1 MNRRS
6 KDRNGWVNFPVDD
19 PKWSSTN
26 EGGMFVKLVVCD
38 DREFDEQFGIC
49 CGVHVHDLLS
59 EQLINDDQRPY
70 PTYPTTDPNVPDFL
84 TKMEEAIDNDKRW
97 EEYHYPHA
105 NHFKK
110 PDYHSRAYLCS
121 MVLGST
127 GWSGHNDN
135 IGLWHCTYADLT
147 EDGKSLYNT
156 IQQLYPGCKLHLLT
170 FLDT

>member
-19 PKWSSTN
+19 SKWSSTN

-70 PTYPTTDPNVPDFL
+70 RARPVIDLDESVTIQQMN
-84 TKMEEAIDNDKRW
+84 EAVQYDKLW

-110 PDYHSRAYLCS
+110 PEYHSRAYLCS

-127 GWSGHNDN
+127 GWSGHNDD
-135 IGLWHCTYADLT
+135 IGLWHCTYDDLT

>member
-59 EQLINDDQRPY
+59 EQLINDDQRPWREC
-70 PTYPTTDPNVPDFL
+70 PVIDLDEPDAIQ
-84 TKMEEAIDNDKRW
+84 KMNEAVQNHKLW
-97 EEYHYPHA
+97 EEYHYPHV
-105 NHFKK
+105 ND
-110 PDYHSRAYLCS
+110 PDNPEYHSRPYLCS
-121 MVLGST
+121 IALGSS
-127 GWSGHNDN
+127 GWSGYNNHVKM
-135 IGLWHCTYADLT
+135 WHCTYADLT